1 MGLKERMIQQ
11 RCYSRFSKDL
21 GTNAAKEKKTD
32 SAKRGGKEERGGDE
46 TKGHDEELLQL
57 TITGQSL
64 SIRESLCSLSL
75 SKEYQL

>member
-1 MGLKERMIQQ
+1 MQPKR
-11 RCYSRFSKDL
+11 
-21 GTNAAKEKKTD
+21 KTD
-32 SAKRGGKEERGGDE
+32 STKRGVKEERGGDE

-64 SIRESLCSLSL
+64 SIREYLCSLSL